1 MPENF
6 DSPIAE
12 RCSTGV
18 PGLDEVLNGGLP
30 SKRLYLIKGDP
41 GVGKTTLAI
50 QFLLEGAQRGEL
62 GLYVSLSETKEEI
75 EVVAKSHGWDL
86 TQIHLFELSTIE
98 EQIRGDS
105 ESTFFHP
112 SEVELNRTIGAL
124 IAEVERVKPM
134 RVVFDSLSEMRM
146 LAETA
151 LRYRRQILQLKQFF
165 AMRNCTVLF
174 LDDRTSGIHDL
185 QLESVAHGVIS
196 MTSQSP
202 EYGVTRRQLSVLKI
216 RGSQFREG
224 CHDFVVRRGGLI
236 VFPRLMAREHHR
248 EFNREDFPS
257 GISKLDALLGGGLGR
272 GTSTMFM
279 GPPGTGK
286 STLAMRFMISAA
298 ERGEKVLFFVFDE
311 TTGTLKNRASQLGMP
326 LEEHL
331 LSGLIVIEQI
341 DPAEISPGE
350 LVHRI
355 LRAVADE
362 NVGMVVIDSINGY
375 LNAMPAERYLT
386 LQLHELL
393 AYLNQQGVITIM
405 VLAQQGLIGTT
416 QTTVDLTYLAD
427 TVVLSRYFE
436 SRGEVKQ
443 ALSVIKKRS
452 GNHERTIREMR
463 VDKQG
468 IWIGEPL
475 GDFQGVLT
483 GVPAFVGEKPARYG
497 ESLNG

>member
-1 MPENF
+1 
-6 DSPIAE
+6 
-12 RCSTGV
+12 
-18 PGLDEVLNGGLP
+18 
-30 SKRLYLIKGDP
+30 
-41 GVGKTTLAI
+41 
-50 QFLLEGAQRGEL
+50 
-62 GLYVSLSETKEEI
+62 
-75 EVVAKSHGWDL
+75 
-86 TQIHLFELSTIE
+86 
-98 EQIRGDS
+98 
-105 ESTFFHP
+105 
-112 SEVELNRTIGAL
+112 
-124 IAEVERVKPM
+124 
-134 RVVFDSLSEMRM
+134 
-146 LAETA
+146 
-151 LRYRRQILQLKQFF
+151 
-165 AMRNCTVLF
+165 
-174 LDDRTSGIHDL
+174 
-185 QLESVAHGVIS
+185 
-196 MTSQSP
+196 
-202 EYGVTRRQLSVLKI
+202 
-216 RGSQFREG
+216 
-224 CHDFVVRRGGLI
+224 
-236 VFPRLMAREHHR
+236 
-248 EFNREDFPS
+248 
-257 GISKLDALLGGGLGR
+257 
-272 GTSTMFM
+272 
-279 GPPGTGK
+279 
-286 STLAMRFMISAA
+286 MRFMISAA

-362 NVGMVVIDSINGY
+362 NVGMVAIDSINGY

-405 VLAQQGLIGTT
+405 VVAQQGLVGTT

-436 SRGEVKQ
+436 SRGELKQ

-475 GDFQGVLT
+475 EDFQGVLT